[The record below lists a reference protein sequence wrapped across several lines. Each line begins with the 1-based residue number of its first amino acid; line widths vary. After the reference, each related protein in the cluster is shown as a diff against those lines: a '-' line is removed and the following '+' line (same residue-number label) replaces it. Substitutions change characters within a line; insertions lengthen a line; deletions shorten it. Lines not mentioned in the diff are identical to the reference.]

1 VKFMLIIHMNP
12 EVWEGFSPETQEQI
26 GGGHGAFQEKIRAT
40 GEMISTHALAE
51 PGKSAVVR
59 RQDTDLTVTDG
70 PYLESKEFLAGY
82 YLIEAE
88 SRERA
93 LEIAS
98 MMPEVSVEGLAI
110 EVREV
115 IHSAGANA

>member
-1 VKFMLIIHMNP
+1 MKFMLIIQMNP
-12 EVWEGFSPETQEQI
+12 EVWEGFSPETQERI

-51 PGKSAVVR
+51 PGKSGVVR
-59 RQDTDLTVTDG
+59 RQGTDLMVTDG
-70 PYLESKEFLAGY
+70 PYLESKEFFAGY

-88 SRERA
+88 NRERA